1 MSIFYFSCCHLLSGV
16 EKDHIYVCLEVKIKE
31 QNDLLKLDFG
41 QGSISMIYCNPHSI
55 PPYNEPIRSYL
66 FRFLIVA

>member
-1 MSIFYFSCCHLLSGV
+1 MSIFYFSSCHLLSRV

-41 QGSISMIYCNPHSI
+41 Q
-55 PPYNEPIRSYL
+55 
-66 FRFLIVA
+66 